1 MRNIQEVFN
10 GIQEKKREIRELK
23 KMYRDTLESSGEYRD
38 LNEKLEQMKAR
49 KKQLEAVAWIDVG
62 TKDKYETSK
71 LDVKQD
77 KEMLTDLAIN
87 SLMSGETVKLVDED
101 NNEYEPKFSV
111 SFKKLNVVNQNPQ

>member
-10 GIQEKKREIRELK
+10 GINEKKRELRDIK
-23 KMYRDTLESSGEYRD
+23 KMYRDALESSGEYRD
-38 LNEKLEQMKAR
+38 LSEKMEQMKAR
-49 KKQLEAVAWIDVG
+49 KKQLEGVAWSEVG
-62 TKDKYETSK
+62 AKDKYETSK

-87 SLMSGETVKLVDED
+87 SLMSGETVKLVDQD

-111 SFKKLNVVNQNPQ
+111 SFKKTNIVNQNPQ